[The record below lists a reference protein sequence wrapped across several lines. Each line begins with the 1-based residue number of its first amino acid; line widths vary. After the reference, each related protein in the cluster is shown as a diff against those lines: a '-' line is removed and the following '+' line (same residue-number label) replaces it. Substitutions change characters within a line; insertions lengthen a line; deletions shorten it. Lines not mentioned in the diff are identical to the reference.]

1 MSGSPSPVT
10 VKVRCN
16 AQELTE
22 QVFDAL
28 VIDGGITGVWGTPC
42 WGMSTGLSE
51 QNGFGSVKSIIAK
64 CLVSKSVIRL
74 VTDHLN
80 FTRGS

>member
-1 MSGSPSPVT
+1 LSGSLSPVT

-16 AQELTE
+16 TQELTE

-28 VIDGGITGVWGTPC
+28 VIDGGITGVGCTL

-51 QNGFGSVKSIIAK
+51 QNGFDSVKSMITK
-64 CLVSKSVIRL
+64 CLASKPVIRL
-74 VTDHLN
+74 VADHLN

>member
-1 MSGSPSPVT
+1 MPEDRFGA
-10 VKVRCN
+10 RI
-16 AQELTE
+16 LTD
-22 QVFDAL
+22 QIFDVL
-28 VIDGGITGVWGTPC
+28 VIGGGITGAWPAALQR
-42 WGMSTGLSE
+42 MSTGLSE

-74 VTDHLN
+74 MTDHLN